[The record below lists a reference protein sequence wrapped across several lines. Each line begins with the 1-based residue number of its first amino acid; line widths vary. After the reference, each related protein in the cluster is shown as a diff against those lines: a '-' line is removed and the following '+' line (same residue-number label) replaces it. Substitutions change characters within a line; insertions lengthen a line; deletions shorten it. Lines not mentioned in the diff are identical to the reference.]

1 MCKIRTRLV
10 KSTSLPPQCFICSIF
25 NTFSCKK
32 LAAHGLQT
40 KQEEE
45 LAIADW
51 NRVSILAVSIFPHVY
66 ITMSLKTCYWRTYS
80 VNVVHA
86 SMSLFEKSN
95 TNSEIL

>member
-1 MCKIRTRLV
+1 MCR
-10 KSTSLPPQCFICSIF
+10 SS

-32 LAAHGLQT
+32 LAAHGFQT
-40 KQEEE
+40 KQEE

-51 NRVSILAVSIFPHVY
+51 NMVSILTVSIFPHIY
-66 ITMSLKTCYWRTYS
+66 IMSFKTCYWRTYS